1 MILKIL
7 RTSVRPP
14 TDFTIMATEGS
25 WLFEMFFLKMSG
37 SVAFC
42 FEDLAAIATL
52 KKGER
57 TISHTNQANF
67 IL

>member
-1 MILKIL
+1 
-7 RTSVRPP
+7 
-14 TDFTIMATEGS
+14 MATEGS

-57 TISHTNQANF
+57 TISHTNKANF
-67 IL
+67 ILWRSYKSFEKFRFKNLE